1 MKTMNSIMTGLEL
14 GSEGNR
20 VTREFQ
26 DFGLRLAEQL
36 GDMKHKA
43 LYIKLAK
50 NVERPIL
57 LDALE
62 FVADSHARSK
72 GRLFMWK
79 LKQLREERV
88 KKECSRLDSNQGP
101 RLYKSRALTD

>member
-1 MKTMNSIMTGLEL
+1 MKNINEIMVNLER
-14 GSEGNR
+14 GSEGKG

-36 GDMKHKA
+36 GDLPHKS

-50 NVERPIL
+50 TVERGLL
-57 LDALE
+57 LDTLE
-62 FVADSHARSK
+62 FVADSNARSK

-79 LKQLREERV
+79 LKQLRDEKDM
-88 KKECSRLDSNQGP
+88 KKEG
-101 RLYKSRALTD
+101 

>member
-1 MKTMNSIMTGLEL
+1 MVNLEL

-20 VTREFQ
+20 VTQEFQ

-36 GDMKHKA
+36 GDLPHKS

-50 NVERPIL
+50 TVERGLL
-57 LDALE
+57 LDTLE
-62 FVADSHARSK
+62 FVADSNARSK

-79 LKQLREERV
+79 LKQLRDEKDM
-88 KKECSRLDSNQGP
+88 KKEG
-101 RLYKSRALTD
+101 